1 MKSALLSICFIFVAA
16 VAGAET
22 KEPCT
27 TDAKDKW
34 QDEKAFQENLK
45 GQGYKIKKFKVTK
58 NSCYEI
64 YGWDKAGKRVEIYFN
79 PVSGSVVKE
88 NIEK

>member
-1 MKSALLSICFIFVAA
+1 MKSALLSICFVFGAASSVANA
-16 VAGAET
+16 

-27 TDAKDKW
+27 TEAKDKW
-34 QDEKAFQENLK
+34 QDEKSFQESLV

-64 YGWDKAGKRVEIYFN
+64 YGWNKAGKKVEIYFN
-79 PVSGSVVKE
+79 PVSGAVVKE